1 MVFANFTSIL
11 PPAYMTANIIDDIQA
26 ISLYDVWKISC
37 ISLKNTVMALGNA
50 QENPME
56 IKAPKT
62 TTHPQPPSG
71 GGYCGAAAGGIF
83 GLCLFSNQA
92 EKEEK
97 KQGFKQFSFFSVSS
111 CSIQSSSAGIIKKPQ
126 SRDQFPAFMGPQNT
140 STCFQKQNL
149 FCKKNSWQEY
159 LRYPIQYVAT
169 VTNH

>member
-1 MVFANFTSIL
+1 MIFANLTNIL

-71 GGYCGAAAGGIF
+71 GGYSGAAVAGGIF
-83 GLCLFSNQA
+83 DLCLFSNQA
-92 EKEEK
+92 EREK
-97 KQGFKQFSFFSVSS
+97 KTQGFKQLAFFCFVL
-111 CSIQSSSAGIIKKPQ
+111 
-126 SRDQFPAFMGPQNT
+126 FL
-140 STCFQKQNL
+140 FQKTTVFNHYLQGLERILRAETNVQL
-149 FCKKNSWQEY
+149 SWGH
-159 LRYPIQYVAT
+159 RMRVPVFKS
-169 VTNH
+169 